1 MTKRRNKAVSWLV
14 IAVFSL
20 VIFCSSAFI
29 ITHAEHD
36 CGGEDCSICMELRA
50 AEAVISNTGMAA
62 AAVAAIIS
70 FLIITVY
77 KPVQKQTKLVGESL
91 ISLKVE
97 LRA

>member
-1 MTKRRNKAVSWLV
+1 MRKIIALLMALIVAAAIFVS
-14 IAVFSL
+14 
-20 VIFCSSAFI
+20 I
-29 ITHAEHD
+29 IYIGENLNHH
-36 CGGEDCSICMELRA
+36 CCGEDCSICMELRA

-97 LRA
+97 VRA